1 MTELK
6 RVTNLAAAAFFIG
19 LWFTTGAA
27 LGVKMAA
34 GLIDFDADYVMVIN
48 EPEECEGGPCG

>member
-6 RVTNLAAAAFFIG
+6 RVTNLAALAFFIG
-19 LWFTTGAA
+19 FWLATGAG
-27 LGVKMAA
+27 LGVTMVV
-34 GLIDFDADYVMVIN
+34 GLVGFDADYVMVIN